1 MPFRLIL
8 PRIPSK
14 AHDCA
19 PLFGS
24 FPPRLKKKYHALI
37 FKSDTSKILTY
48 PVADGQSAPP
58 STADHRR
65 LQAKRSNSA
74 SKLPAIHLKCFKILR
89 PHFKISHSSLK
100 LNFKSK
106 PLRHIVY
113 KRHFAAILRRIR
125 CAKPQGEN
133 QAHKII
139 RQSRVDISKQTTT
152 KIRKPAT
159 KFHKH
164 SGQVKPYKPNPPL
177 KFSERIPPCSYFLRS
192 RSFRLTLTSLPRRIC
207 ATSVAIGA

>member
-1 MPFRLIL
+1 MI
-8 PRIPSK
+8 
-14 AHDCA
+14 
-19 PLFGS
+19 
-24 FPPRLKKKYHALI
+24 
-37 FKSDTSKILTY
+37 Y
-48 PVADGQSAPP
+48 PVADKQYAPL

-65 LQAKRSNSA
+65 LQAERSSSAA

-106 PLRHIVY
+106 PLRHIIY

-139 RQSRVDISKQTTT
+139 GQSRVSRSKRTPT

-164 SGQVKPYKPNPPL
+164 SG
-177 KFSERIPPCSYFLRS
+177 
-192 RSFRLTLTSLPRRIC
+192 
-207 ATSVAIGA
+207 

>member
-8 PRIPSK
+8 PQILSK
-14 AHDCA
+14 AHDCV
-19 PLFGS
+19 PSFGS
-24 FPPRLKKKYHALI
+24 FPPRLKKKYYALI

-48 PVADGQSAPP
+48 PVADEQSAPL

-65 LQAKRSNSA
+65 LQAERSSSA

-89 PHFKISHSSLK
+89 PRFKISHSSLK

-106 PLRHIVY
+106 PLRHIIYKIY
-113 KRHFAAILRRIR
+113 KRHFAVILRRIR
-125 CAKPQGEN
+125 CAKQQSEN

-139 RQSRVDISKQTTT
+139 RQSRVNRSKRTPT

-164 SGQVKPYKPNPPL
+164 SG
-177 KFSERIPPCSYFLRS
+177 
-192 RSFRLTLTSLPRRIC
+192 
-207 ATSVAIGA
+207 